1 MFMVYEKELRTA
13 VQLALKAG
21 ELIMKY
27 HDMIDVGIEVKAD
40 KTPVTIAD
48 KESNKL
54 ILAGLRKEFP
64 LDTIVSEEEEK
75 VQGKSNQRS
84 WYIDPIDGTK
94 GFIRKNGDFAVHI
107 GLVEKGSPVL
117 GVVYKPLTKE
127 YYYGIKGVGAYK
139 VGYDFLKE
147 LKINPETTDLR
158 LMVSYSY
165 DEKIDVA
172 DLVARLKPTEIIK
185 SGSEGLRL
193 MRLVENNA
201 DLRITERAD
210 MVSTWDLCAPH
221 AVVEAAGGIVE
232 FLDGTKIDYVG
243 QGKIGK
249 RYLAARNREIANIA
263 RRKLI

>member
-1 MFMVYEKELRTA
+1 MVYEKELQTA
-13 VQLALKAG
+13 VGLALKAG

-27 HDMIDVGIEVKAD
+27 HDSHDVGIEVKAD
-40 KTPVTIAD
+40 NTPVTIAD

-54 ILAGLRKEFP
+54 ILAGIRKEFP
-64 LDTIVSEEEEK
+64 LDDIVSEEEEK
-75 VQGKSNQRS
+75 VKGKNGERS

-107 GLVEKGSPVL
+107 GLVENGSPVL

-127 YYYGIKGVGAYK
+127 YYYGVKGVGAYK
-139 VGYDFLKE
+139 VGLEFMRE
-147 LKINPETTDLR
+147 LKMNPEKPGLR

-172 DLVARLKPTEIIK
+172 DLIARLKPTEVIK

-193 MRLVENNA
+193 MRLVENKA
-201 DLRITERAD
+201 DLRITERDD

-221 AVVEAAGGIVE
+221 AVVEAAGGVVE
-232 FLDGTKIDYVG
+232 FLDGTRIDYHG

-249 RYLAARNREIANIA
+249 QYLAARSREIAEIA
-263 RRKLI
+263 RKKLLC

>member
-1 MFMVYEKELRTA
+1 MVYEKELQTA
-13 VQLALKAG
+13 VNLAQKAG

-27 HDMIDVGIEVKAD
+27 HDMNDVGVESKAD
-40 KTPVTIAD
+40 NTPVTIAD

-54 ILAGLRKEFP
+54 ILAGLRKTFP

-75 VQGKSNQRS
+75 FEGKSSERT
-84 WYIDPIDGTK
+84 WYVDPIDGTK

-107 GLVEKGSPVL
+107 GFVENGSPVL
-117 GVVYKPLTKE
+117 GIVYKPLTKE

-139 VGYDFLKE
+139 VSNEDVQE
-147 LKINPETTDLR
+147 LRMTQEGLNLR
-158 LMVSYSY
+158 LMVSYGY

-172 DLVARLKPTEIIK
+172 DLIARLKPTEIIK

-221 AVVEAAGGIVE
+221 AVVEAAGGVVE
-232 FLDGTKIDYVG
+232 FLDGSKIDYVG

-249 RYLAARNREIANIA
+249 RYIAARSREIANTA
-263 RRKLI
+263 RRKLLY